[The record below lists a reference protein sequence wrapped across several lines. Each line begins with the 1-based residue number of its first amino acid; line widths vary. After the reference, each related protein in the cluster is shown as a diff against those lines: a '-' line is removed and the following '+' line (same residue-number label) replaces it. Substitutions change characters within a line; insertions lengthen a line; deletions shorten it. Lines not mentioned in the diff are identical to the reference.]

1 MGDYTLL
8 SLVIGF
14 VGVIA
19 AIAVA
24 SFRFGR
30 WTHNIDSRLEKFGG
44 RIDNLANRIRALTD
58 VFYMTLADLMGK
70 WPSAK
75 REKLLRT
82 VVNFD
87 VATAGLNSI
96 KVEENPF
103 TASELQR
110 LRWYTEKAQRGEPF
124 LVEEA
129 QDFRQLSERAARE
142 YAGQDWVTELLKI
155 GLFIFA
161 VYAIGLLESK

>member
-58 VFYMTLADLMGK
+58 VFYMTLAIGELD
-70 WPSAK
+70 S
-75 REKLLRT
+75 
-82 VVNFD
+82 NI
-87 VATAGLNSI
+87 VAGMNQ
-96 KVEENPF
+96 P
-103 TASELQR
+103 
-110 LRWYTEKAQRGEPF
+110 
-124 LVEEA
+124 
-129 QDFRQLSERAARE
+129 
-142 YAGQDWVTELLKI
+142 LLKTPPLLMNTDVTVTV
-155 GLFIFA
+155 GKTCHPSLEAFA
-161 VYAIGLLESK
+161 NHHRSTSS